1 MHKQV
6 MDFAYGFFQGEIR
19 LSARKLL
26 FPFEYFCLN
35 KFYLLG
41 Y

>member
-1 MHKQV
+1 MHKKV
-6 MDFAYGFFQGEIR
+6 MDFAHGFFQGEIR
-19 LSARKLL
+19 LSVRKLL
-26 FPFEYFCLN
+26 FLFEYFCLN